1 MNLALFDLD
10 NTLLAGDSDYAWGQF
25 LVEKG
30 VVDAATY
37 EAANQRFYEDYKR
50 GVLDIHEFAA
60 FAFHPLTEHPIE
72 QLVAW
77 RQQFLEEKIRPIM
90 LSKGIETIEQ
100 HRRRGDVILIITA
113 TNSFVTQPIAEAFG
127 VSELIATEPERID
140 GAYTGKIL
148 GTPCFQ
154 EGKVIRLR
162 QWLDQHTLSLDG
174 STFYS
179 DSHNDIPLLESVE
192 RPVAVDPDKKLLE
205 HAQNRQWKV
214 LSFRN

>member
-50 GVLDIHEFAA
+50 GDLDIHEFAA
-60 FAFHPLTEHPIE
+60 FAFRPLTEHPTE

-100 HRRRGDVILIITA
+100 HRRRGDAILIITA

-162 QWLDQHTLSLDG
+162 QWLDQHALSLDG